1 MELFKQ
7 DMDEGRAEWGNNWR
21 LEERGGGAFGS
32 EPILYWME
40 GLGIF
45 ISFFLLDLFHFI
57 FLSSFYWGLLRAHLV
72 LEGGE
77 IELQCR

>member
-1 MELFKQ
+1 MKVKLNGGITGGARK
-7 DMDEGRAEWGNNWR
+7 AEIC
-21 LEERGGGAFGS
+21 GGAFGS